1 MPFLI
6 LLMRMYNQSVVGMLS
21 DLVMEFPSLIDGI
34 DMDRDTP
41 EIAHLMEEL
50 MADLFGNG
58 MSLSHRQCRGH
69 RDTHFCPELMA
80 HSTGLHV
87 RHRLDA
93 GNMLR
98 RMPKLVQDGRVHAI

>member
-1 MPFLI
+1 
-6 LLMRMYNQSVVGMLS
+6 MYDQSVVGMLS
-21 DLVMEFPSLIDGI
+21 DLVMEFPGLIYGI

-50 MADLFGNG
+50 MADLFGEG
-58 MSLSHRQCRGH
+58 MPLSYRQCRGH
-69 RDTHFCPELMA
+69 RDTHFCPGLMA
-80 HSTGLHV
+80 HPTGLHV

-98 RMPKLVQDGRVHAI
+98 SMPKLVQDGRVHAI